1 MEKITSLFEESKFF
15 IKRFWRQ
22 VSGMSLPIIKS
33 CLTLLSSVK
42 EHCCEILLLRWQSV
56 FLKITYFHAQ
66 KQPPEVFLFE
76 RLFERGVLV
85 LVRKVFLEI
94 LQNSHKNTCARVF
107 FLLKFIR
114 PQACNFIKKE
124 TLTQVFSCEFCEIF
138 KKSLFTEHL
147 QATASTCPRS
157 RMGGKFKRC
166 Q

>member
-33 CLTLLSSVK
+33 CLILLSSFK
-42 EHCCEILLLRWQSV
+42 EDCCEILLLRWQSV

-66 KQPPEVFLFE
+66 KQPPEVFLFYKK
-76 RLFERGVLV
+76 GVL
-85 LVRKVFLEI
+85 RNF
-94 LQNSHKNTCARVF
+94 ARF
-107 FLLKFIR
+107 TEKHLCQSLFLLKFIR

-138 KKSLFTEHL
+138 KNSLFTEHL